1 MRTLGLCIILA
12 MSRLAVVTAD
22 DVVALIG
29 LLERKRLAYWI
40 AGGWGIDALVG
51 RVTRDHH
58 DLDLHIDL
66 DRVVEVTRLLEDW
79 GYTKT
84 LDQAPVRIK
93 MTHPSGKVVDLHPLR
108 IDSDGSGHG
117 PMLDR
122 GNWVIPVEGLN
133 GQGTIKDLTVSCVSV
148 GELIRDHCEFE
159 PRAVDW
165 DDMELLAETFGFHLP
180 YPYDGPR
187 TTLH

>member
-1 MRTLGLCIILA
+1 MG
-12 MSRLAVVTAD
+12 SVTAD

-29 LLERKRLAYWI
+29 LLKRKRLTYWI

-51 RVTRDHH
+51 RVTREHH

-66 DRVVEVTRLLEDW
+66 DQVADVMSLLEDW

-84 LDQAPVRIK
+84 IDQAPVRIE

-117 PMLDR
+117 PMFD
-122 GNWVIPVEGLN
+122 GDSWVIPVGGLE
-133 GQGTIKDLTVSCVSV
+133 GQGTIKDMAVLCISVS
-148 GELIRDHCEFE
+148 EQIRDHCEFE
-159 PRAVDW
+159 PRSTDW
-165 DDMELLAETFGFHLP
+165 HDMELLAEAFGIPLP
-180 YPYDGPR
+180 SPYDRPR
-187 TTLH
+187 TTFH